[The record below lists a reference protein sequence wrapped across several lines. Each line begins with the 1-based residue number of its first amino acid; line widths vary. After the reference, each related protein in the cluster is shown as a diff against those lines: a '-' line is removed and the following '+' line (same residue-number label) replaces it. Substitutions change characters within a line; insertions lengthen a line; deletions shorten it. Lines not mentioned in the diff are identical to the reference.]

1 MSQEIIDTGS
11 LPNDGTGDPLRVA
24 FDKINNNFANLLALV
39 PTANVELLD
48 PNQFPETNVAN
59 ANAQFSGNIN
69 ITNNLYINNVP
80 AVIEDPTAKMLT
92 FDTSVVGPYGN
103 QEYINIGATP
113 NDGEGD
119 PLRVAFGKINNN
131 FSNLFFVTTNT
142 YTTYTVGLEANQVLV
157 EIPVT
162 SFTQGNFQIRSSDTT
177 SADSQNIILT
187 AQITNNNLDV
197 KYTGYG
203 TTFSGNALTRY
214 AMDVF
219 DGNVRVL
226 ASPIV
231 NDVLL
236 HFIASQVTFI
246 GNTVG
251 GLNLQLDGYID
262 SDMATEDLAFDIS
275 TEQ

>member
-119 PLRVAFGKINNN
+119 PLRTAFGKINNN

-177 SADSQNIILT
+177 TPDSQDIILT